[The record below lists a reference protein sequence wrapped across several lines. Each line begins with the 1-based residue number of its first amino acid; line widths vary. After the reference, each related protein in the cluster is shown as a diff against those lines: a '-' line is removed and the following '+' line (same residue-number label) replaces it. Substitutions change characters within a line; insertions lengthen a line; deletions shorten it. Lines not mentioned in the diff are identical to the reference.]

1 MSDGMTDAYREAR
14 EHQREQLIFT
24 KDDLWLSL
32 AAEIEEARTELDNLY
47 ARKHEREKELRQAAR
62 TVEVP
67 A

>member
-32 AAEIEEARTELDNLY
+32 AAEIEEARTEL
-47 ARKHEREKELRQAAR
+47 
-62 TVEVP
+62 
-67 A
+67 